1 MVRMER
7 ELAESV
13 KTRTLCLSLLAGV
26 FKTNSTLV
34 KTRFSLPDKPVVI
47 VNILISGPGSSETG

>member
-7 ELAESV
+7 ELAESG

-34 KTRFSLPDKPVVI
+34 KTRFSRPDKPVVI